1 MSAIYIILG
10 IGLIMLAVCLIDR
23 RDQMKKEI
31 KSIQSHKQEII
42 DVNQQLDDI
51 QSMLDELHS
60 PIAKLSQ
67 ICEKIK
73 KYK

>member
-10 IGLIMLAVCLIDR
+10 IGLITLAVYLIDR

-42 DVNQQLDDI
+42 EVNQQLDDI

-60 PIAKLSQ
+60 PIVKLSQ